1 LVSGECRIGIAQ
13 TDFTGEQDFNLEEKS
28 SCYSTGRSQY
38 RFGSEEGKMSAFRIL
53 LLACLTLGSHGVSAQ
68 VANYP
73 VRPVKV
79 ISDSA
84 PGSAVDVATRI
95 IADRLGRLWGM
106 QVVVANHPGAGG
118 ALSASV
124 AASAAPDGYTIYM
137 PALSVFLAVPGRA
150 PNLPLRLPR
159 DFAAIGSISDQPMF
173 IAVAPSLGVSTL
185 PELIALAKK
194 RPGEISYAATGIGR
208 LSHLTGELL
217 QDRTGIKLLVVPYSS
232 GGTSQALVDIM
243 GGRIPIV
250 IEAYQG
256 LAGAVQS
263 GTIKP
268 IATATSK
275 RLPDFP
281 DLPTVAETLPGF
293 EAVGWQAVLAPVGTP
308 EAIIIKVNAD
318 LRRVLDD
325 PGVKKQFAVNGAYV
339 RPMAPAEVV
348 TFVNN
353 QQQMWL
359 PILQRLAQPQ
369 N

>member
-1 LVSGECRIGIAQ
+1 MRAFKIVS
-13 TDFTGEQDFNLEEKS
+13 L
-28 SCYSTGRSQY
+28 
-38 RFGSEEGKMSAFRIL
+38 AF
-53 LLACLTLGSHGVSAQ
+53 LALGSAGASAQ
-68 VANYP
+68 VENYP
-73 VRPVKV
+73 VRPVRV

-95 IADRLGRLWGM
+95 IADRLGRLWGK

-159 DFAAIGSISDQPMF
+159 DFAAIGSVADQPMF
-173 IAVAPSLGVSTL
+173 ISVAPSLGVSSL

-208 LSHLTGELL
+208 LTHLTGELL
-217 QDRTGIKLLVVPYSS
+217 QDRAGIKLLLVPYSS
-232 GGTSQALVDIM
+232 GGTSQALVDVI
-243 GGRIPIV
+243 GGRIPVV

-256 LAGAVQS
+256 IAGAVQS

-268 IATATSK
+268 IATGASR

-293 EAVGWQAVLAPVGTP
+293 EAVGWQALLAPVGTP
-308 EAIIIKVNAD
+308 EAIINKVSAD

-325 PGVKKQFAVNGAYV
+325 PEVKKQFAISGAYV
-339 RPMAPAEVV
+339 RPMSPAEVV
-348 TFVNN
+348 AFVNN